1 MNRQLHWITGLT
13 MGTALTL
20 AGCGGNGSSNSNR
33 QVVPASARSAP
44 LLVMHNGSDNKGQ
57 IDRLGPNLAV
67 EATFQS
73 NANEGMV
80 LDLLGNLYAASD
92 ISASPSQFQVVHRT
106 SSRPDEAT
114 SNLGLDRE
122 VDAPGSAN
130 LKGVAIAHQAGLI
143 FAANVGGNSI
153 EVYGT
158 AAGEEATP
166 LASTSL
172 PGNAWDLVYNETL
185 DRAFLAMTNGTIL
198 VIDNY
203 VAGDF
208 SAMAARTIT
217 PGDGMAVS
225 NIHGIAYRADID
237 TLVVT
242 DVADPGVADDGK
254 IFVISSAST
263 AEGMVTPDRT
273 IAGPSTLLG
282 NPVDLILEGNRAFI
296 AEKSNDAILVYNN
309 IFAGESGDIAP
320 SRVVDSVK
328 PEALIRDATVPLGD
342 DVSDID
348 DTRISIEGVLVTSNP
363 PLMGQPDVVVLD
375 TDLSM
380 VTRSFTVGGSLE
392 SVSVNQLGDVYLT
405 ADNAMTPSEGSM
417 AVINRLGVARD
428 GEMFSLSRDRML
440 SGENTGLVSPKGF
453 DIADGLGLVLVT
465 DNGDPAVKVFGAQ
478 AGGNVAPLYKTTLSV
493 APWDLDYDPD
503 SDTLYVALV
512 NGTVAVFE
520 DYSVDRGTGGPDRTI
535 TPTIGGMPITAPTNL
550 HGIVYVADRNALI
563 VSDVGSGANGTD
575 GKLYVIERADRA
587 DGNTPVAISID
598 DGNNDAVGNTQL
610 GNPVDIAWDG
620 SSLYVAEKSQKQ
632 VLRFD
637 NLFDSEGGDVAPDAS
652 FAQNNPESVVLLPDY
667 LAPARD
673 ENGLLQSNP

>member
-1 MNRQLHWITGLT
+1 MNGEMQWFTGLT
-13 MGTALTL
+13 VAAALTL
-20 AGCGGNGSSNSNR
+20 VGCGSGSNSNR

-44 LLVMHNGSDNKGQ
+44 LLVMHNGADNKGQ
-57 IDRLGPNLAV
+57 IDRLGPNLEV

-73 NANEGMV
+73 EANEGIV
-80 LDLLGNLYAASD
+80 LDLLGNLYGASD
-92 ISASPSQFQVVHRT
+92 ITASPSEFQVVHRASLRKDGT
-106 SSRPDEAT
+106 M
-114 SNLGLDRE
+114 SNLALDRK
-122 VDAPGSAN
+122 VAAPGSAN
-130 LKGVAIAHQAGLI
+130 IKGIAIAHRAGLI
-143 FAANVGGNSI
+143 FAANVNGNSI
-153 EVYGT
+153 EVYGS
-158 AAGEEATP
+158 AAGTNATP
-166 LASTSL
+166 LATTSL
-172 PGNAWDLVYNETL
+172 SGNAWDLVYNETQ
-185 DRAFLAMTNGTIL
+185 DRAFLAMTNGTVL

-203 VAGDF
+203 VAGNF
-208 SAMAARTIT
+208 SAMNARTIT

-242 DVADPGVADDGK
+242 DVGSAADPDDGK
-254 IFVISSAST
+254 IYVISNAST

-282 NPVDLILEGNRAFI
+282 NPVDMILEGNRAFI

-328 PEALIRDATVPLGD
+328 PESLLRDATVPLGA

-348 DTRISIEGVLVTSNP
+348 DTRIDIEGVLVTSNP
-363 PLMGQPDVVVLD
+363 PLMGEPDVVVLD

-392 SVSVNQLGDVYLT
+392 SVSVNQLGDVYIS
-405 ADNAMTPSEGSM
+405 ADDQGSPSTGM
-417 AVINRLGVARD
+417 LAVINRLGVARD
-428 GEMFSLSRDRML
+428 GETFSVSRDRML
-440 SGENTGLVSPKGF
+440 SGANTGLVSPKGF
-453 DIADGLGLVLVT
+453 DVADELGLVLVT

-478 AGGNVAPLYKTTLSV
+478 AGGNVAPLYETSLGV

-520 DYSVDRGTGGPDRTI
+520 DYSVDRGAGGPDRTI
-535 TPTIGGMPITAPTNL
+535 TPTIGGMPVAAPTNL
-550 HGIVYVADRNALI
+550 HGIVYVADRNVLI
-563 VSDVGSGANGTD
+563 VSDVGSGANPTD
-575 GKLYVIERADRA
+575 GKLYVLEQADRA
-587 DGNTPVAISID
+587 DGNTPVSISID
-598 DGNNDAVGNTQL
+598 DGDNNAVGNTQL

-637 NLFDSEGGDVAPDAS
+637 NLLDSAGGDVKPDAS

-667 LAPARD
+667 LAPMRD
-673 ENGLLQSNP
+673 DDGLRQSNP